1 MLTVFDVVKVVFE
14 LFGVILSI
22 PLILLMHVS
31 VGLVSSIENAWHDVK
46 HEYYWDTKR
55 WKRRMEK

>member
-1 MLTVFDVVKVVFE
+1 MSTLFDVVKVVFE

-22 PLILLMHVS
+22 PLILLMQVAL
-31 VGLVSSIENAWHDVK
+31 GLVNNINNGWHDVK
-46 HEYYWDTKR
+46 HNYYWDTAR